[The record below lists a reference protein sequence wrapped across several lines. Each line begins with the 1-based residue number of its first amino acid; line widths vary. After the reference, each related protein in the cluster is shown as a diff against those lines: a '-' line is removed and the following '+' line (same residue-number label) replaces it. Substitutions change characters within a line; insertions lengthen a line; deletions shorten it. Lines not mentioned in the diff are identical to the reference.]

1 MRYILLVIGFF
12 SCVLSNR
19 VIAQTIPVGMLENL
33 EDVYRREQ
41 LLGKDSLNRSFM
53 IRPLFINSEKEQ
65 LFRKLIFTSDELKA
79 KIYALPI
86 VLQQQ
91 YIDKPYGGNDGAMIP
106 AKGYQGLFSAG
117 VFASIGPV
125 SIQLRPEVLYAQ
137 NSKYRSILSTSNAAD
152 FVSSYKELMKSIDM
166 PEFFGEGPYKKIY
179 LGQSSIRVT
188 KGPVSVGVSNEN
200 LWWGPGMRNSLL
212 MSNNAPGFLHF
223 TINTVEPVQTD
234 VGNFEGQFIAGG
246 LKSSGIPLPAKLNLQ
261 DKPDVSRSIVGI
273 ALTYQPKWAP
283 GLFIGFDHTSVK
295 NSDSIPRPNVPAAE
309 FNSNLNKGQT
319 ADNYSSIFARWVMPE
334 AHAEFYIQ
342 YGTKKYTYE
351 VPGVETNK
359 PGTPNSDHIRA
370 YVAGF
375 SKLISLNRASDEFIK
390 VGLEITEMGNK
401 NPRKLYPWPS
411 WYNSYAVPGGYTN
424 RGQLIGAAVGPGGNV
439 QTVDVAW
446 VKGFKRIGFQVERM
460 VHNNDMF
467 YTMNPYTA
475 DVRRHWVDLVLG
487 GKIDWDF
494 GHFILNS
501 QLTYVRSLNYQ
512 WTFARPGDIYGNKD
526 WWDWDKQDVNNLQ
539 AKLGVMY
546 RF

>member
-19 VIAQTIPVGMLENL
+19 VVAQTIPVGMLENL

-91 YIDKPYGGNDGAMIP
+91 YGNLPYGGNDGAMIP
-106 AKGYQGLFSAG
+106 AKGYQGLFSG
-117 VFASIGPV
+117 GLFASMGLV
-125 SIQLRPEVLYAQ
+125 SIQLRPEVLYAR
-137 NSKYRSILSTSNAAD
+137 NSKFGSILSTTNAAD
-152 FVSSYKELMKSIDM
+152 FVSSYKELMKSIDL
-166 PEFFGEGPYKKIY
+166 PEYFGEGSYKKVY

-188 KGPVSVGVSNEN
+188 KDGFSAGVSNEN

-223 TINTVEPVQTD
+223 TINTVEPFQTD
-234 VGNFEGQFIAGG
+234 VGSFEGQFIAGG
-246 LKSSGIPLPAKLNLQ
+246 LKSSGIPLPEKLNLQ

-283 GLFIGFDHTSVK
+283 GLFIGFDHTSIK
-295 NSDSIPRPNVPAAE
+295 NSDTIPRNYLPAAE
-309 FNSNLNKGQT
+309 FNSNLNKGQD
-319 ADNYSSIFARWVMPE
+319 AENYSSFFARWVMPE

-351 VPGVETNK
+351 VMGVNPTK
-359 PGTPNSDHIRA
+359 PGEPNSDHIRA

-390 VGLEITEMGNK
+390 VGLELTEMGNK

-424 RGQLIGAAVGPGGNV
+424 RGQLIGAAVGPGGNM
-439 QTVDVAW
+439 QSLDVAW

-467 YTMNPYTA
+467 YTMRPYTA
-475 DVRRHWVDLVLG
+475 DIRRHWVDLVLG
-487 GKIDWDF
+487 AKVDWDF

-512 WTFARPGDIYGNKD
+512 WTFARPGNIYGNKD
-526 WWDWDKQDVNNLQ
+526 WWDWDKQDVNNVQ